1 MMDFKEKVKDAFKS
15 AQTKICN
22 ALAEEDGGAFFSE
35 EHWSH
40 HDGGGGIT
48 RVITNGKVFEKG
60 GVNFSAVDGNIPH
73 FMKTHVNPD
82 ATRFFATGISIVI
95 HPESPMVP
103 IIHMNVRYFQTDAG
117 DAWFGGG
124 IDLTPIYILD
134 KDARF
139 FHEELKRTC
148 DRYHPSFY
156 SRFKDW
162 ADEYFFNEHRQE
174 TRGIGGIF
182 YDYIKPD
189 AENSQ
194 EELLQFAVDLT
205 DSFLTVYLPL
215 VREHKQEVYNATQKE
230 WQLIR
235 RGRYVEFNLVYD
247 RGTRFGL
254 ETRGRIESIL
264 MSLPEYA
271 TWKYQHQP
279 AIGSPE
285 EQTLSKLKKGL
296 NWLNES

>member
-1 MMDFKEKVKDAFKS
+1 
-15 AQTKICN
+15 
-22 ALAEEDGGAFFSE
+22 
-35 EHWSH
+35 
-40 HDGGGGIT
+40 
-48 RVITNGKVFEKG
+48 
-60 GVNFSAVDGNIPH
+60 
-73 FMKTHVNPD
+73 
-82 ATRFFATGISIVI
+82 
-95 HPESPMVP
+95 
-103 IIHMNVRYFQTDAG
+103 MNVRYFQTDAG

-148 DRYHPSFY
+148 DRYRPSFY